1 MQSIVWQ
8 NIAAAPYA
16 SCHRCGL
23 IRLCC
28 MHNYWRGLESS
39 GCVVVI
45 SIAVECLWLISL
57 SKSSFFWSLLLWDQC
72 AALCLPEGHTG
83 PFTHT
88 VVLHV
93 HIDDVLY
100 FKCTSLI
107 VYISVFKMCTCLHL
121 LSQLLVSQLRFIEPL
136 FWSQQ
141 LVKDDD
147 QCRWANIDL
156 GSSKKC
162 GSHC

>member
-45 SIAVECLWLISL
+45 SIAVKCLWLISL

-107 VYISVFKMCTCLHL
+107 VYIRVHVLTPSFTTPC
-121 LSQLLVSQLRFIEPL
+121 QPAQIYRAFILEPTACERR
-136 FWSQQ
+136 WSMQM
-141 LVKDDD
+141 
-147 QCRWANIDL
+147 
-156 GSSKKC
+156 S
-162 GSHC
+162 